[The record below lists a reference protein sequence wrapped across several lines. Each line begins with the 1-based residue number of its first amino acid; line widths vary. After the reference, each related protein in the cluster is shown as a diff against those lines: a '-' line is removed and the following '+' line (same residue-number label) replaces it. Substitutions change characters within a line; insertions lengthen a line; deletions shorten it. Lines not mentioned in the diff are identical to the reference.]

1 MEQNNTNLKKSTMA
15 KMPIFFLILRI
26 IGILIAVGGITLIAL
41 SCTVLGYETPFGTQ
55 PNGFALIGGII
66 LTLIGLAG
74 TVISCLPLI
83 PKLAVKT
90 GRFVVDSTKKD
101 AKELGKSVVGFGV
114 ETATEIIDEH
124 KEGIADL
131 GKKAVGLGVDT
142 ATGIVEE
149 HKDAIK
155 DLGKEAVG
163 FGVETVTE
171 VVADHKDDIKGF
183 VATGAEVLGDAV
195 ATVASSIKSA
205 VKDSKTCVHCGAK
218 IDANSNFCNNCGGK
232 Q

>member
-1 MEQNNTNLKKSTMA
+1 MEQNNTNAKQSTMA
-15 KMPIFFLILRI
+15 KLPVFFLILRI
-26 IGILIAVGGITLIAL
+26 IGILVAVGGITLIAL
-41 SCTVLGYETPFGTQ
+41 SCTVMGYETYFGTQ

-66 LTLIGLAG
+66 LTIIGCIG

-114 ETATEIIDEH
+114 ESTTEIIDEH
-124 KEGIADL
+124 KEGIQNL

-142 ATGIVEE
+142 ATGIVAE
-149 HKDAIK
+149 HKQAMK
-155 DLGKEAVG
+155 NLGKETASVG
-163 FGVETVTE
+163 IETATE
-171 VVADHKDDIKGF
+171 LVDDHKDDIKNF
-183 VATGAEVLGDAV
+183 VATGAEVFGDAISTV
-195 ATVASSIKSA
+195 ATSIKDA
-205 VKDSKTCVHCGAK
+205 VRDGKTCAHCGAK
-218 IDANSNFCNNCGGK
+218 IDANSNFCNYCGGK